1 MVYTWCTQCGRKCV
15 SDSSHRAQGLIKYRA
30 DFMLG
35 GRYGKRKRELF
46 ANKKDAVSF
55 EQITQADYKRGTFLP
70 DKGSLSFSALAD
82 KYYKEHCLQE
92 NRKPEASTF
101 YRVEFAKDLFGKK
114 VASSITREEI
124 RKLRPELKDSQDW
137 SNATINRFIG
147 GVLKPIFNKGI
158 EWELI
163 DKNPCE
169 HLSKLRE
176 EDPIP
181 RFLTTDEIKTLFK
194 SIKEPVLE
202 DYANTILH
210 SGARPSSIKEC
221 SFDSGDVDLTNR
233 TIWFTTYKGNR
244 KYRYAHP
251 IDDVLYELILR
262 RIAKTGGKGD
272 VFDTSNIRHLA
283 EEAIKESK
291 INEGKTEAQHFTIYG
306 LKHCYA
312 SHLLMSGASIFDVA
326 KLLGHTDTKMVI
338 KHYGHLTQEHL
349 RMVQSKVNLTPKNQ
363 TPKTE
368 ISALIEK
375 LEEI

>member
-1 MVYTWCTQCGRKCV
+1 MVYKWCTQCGRQCAQEN
-15 SDSSHRAQGLIKYRA
+15 SHRALGLIKYRA

-35 GRYGKRKRELF
+35 GRHGKRKRELF
-46 ANKKDAVSF
+46 ATKKDALDF

-70 DKGSLSFSALAD
+70 DKSSLTFSDLAD

-92 NRKPEASTF
+92 NRKPELSTF
-101 YRVEFAKDLFGKK
+101 YRIEFAKGLFKRQ
-114 VASSITREEI
+114 VASTITREQI
-124 RKLRPELKDSQDW
+124 RKLRPELKDSEEW
-137 SNATINRFIG
+137 SNATVNRFIG

-169 HLSKLRE
+169 HLQRLKE

-181 RFLTTDEIKTLFK
+181 RFLTTDEIKTLYKF
-194 SIKEPVLE
+194 IKEPVLE
-202 DYANTILH
+202 DYANIILH
-210 SGARPSSIKEC
+210 SGARPVSIKEC
-221 SFDSGDVDLTNR
+221 SFDTGDVDLTNR

-251 IDDVLYELILR
+251 MDEVLYSIVLNRYL
-262 RIAKTGGKGD
+262 KTGSKGN
-272 VFDTSNIRHLA
+272 VFDTTNIRKLA

-291 INEGKTEAQHFTIYG
+291 INDGKSENQHFTIYG

-312 SHLLMSGASIFDVA
+312 SHLLMSGASIFDVQ

-349 RMVQSKVNLTPKNQ
+349 RNVQSRVNLTPRQDVHND
-363 TPKTE
+363 
-368 ISALIEK
+368 EK
-375 LEEI
+375 V